1 MTRRR
6 KVKQKTKEKKEGRR
20 LFLSTTSTRRREKKK
35 REKKKGKKTNS
46 RVKCLDL
53 THTGRK
59 DRSVGE
65 CSIYR
70 EECKNKEIRRKKG
83 VRFRSAR
90 SEASES
96 FYLTSEVPR

>member
-20 LFLSTTSTRRREKKK
+20 LFLSTTSTRRREKKE

-46 RVKCLDL
+46 RVKCLDS
-53 THTGRK
+53 THTGRR

-70 EECKNKEIRRKKG
+70 EECKKKG

-90 SEASES
+90 SEALES
-96 FYLTSEVPR
+96 FYFTSKVPR